1 MLNKNL
7 KKYRKKAKLSGSDC
21 ASSLNISDNEY
32 LAFEKAKSVCNIE
45 QIKILSNIFNVDI
58 SKLVDI
64 DIASDEQL
72 VKVLDLHNQII
83 NDTKHKNKISYK
95 LVIVAILILI
105 IYMYF
110 RIK

>member
-1 MLNKNL
+1 M
-7 KKYRKKAKLSGSDC
+7 KKIG
-21 ASSLNISDNEY
+21 NISVSLQYPINDKY
-32 LAFEKAKSVCNIE
+32 
-45 QIKILSNIFNVDI
+45 DYTT
-58 SKLVDI
+58 KLVDI

>member
-7 KKYRKKAKLSGSDC
+7 KKYRKKAKLSVSDC

-32 LAFEKAKSVCNIE
+32 LEFEKAKSVCNIE
-45 QIKILSNIFNVDI
+45 QIKILSNIFSVDV

>member
-1 MLNKNL
+1 M
-7 KKYRKKAKLSGSDC
+7 
-21 ASSLNISDNEY
+21 
-32 LAFEKAKSVCNIE
+32 
-45 QIKILSNIFNVDI
+45 

-72 VKVLDLHNQII
+72 VKVLDLHSQII

>member
-1 MLNKNL
+1 MKISELFAASGYKNL
-7 KKYRKKAKLSGSDC
+7 EDKEIINGGPMMG
-21 ASSLNISDNEY
+21 
-32 LAFEKAKSVCNIE
+32 
-45 QIKILSNIFNVDI
+45 
-58 SKLVDI
+58 KLVDI

-95 LVIVAILILI
+95 LVIAAIIILI

>member
-7 KKYRKKAKLSGSDC
+7 KKYRKKAKLSTAQC
-21 ASSLNISDNEY
+21 ARALNISEMEY

-45 QIKILSNIFNVDI
+45 QIKILSNIFSVDV

-72 VKVLDLHNQII
+72 AKVLDLHSKII
-83 NDTKHKNKISYK
+83 NDNKHKNKISYK